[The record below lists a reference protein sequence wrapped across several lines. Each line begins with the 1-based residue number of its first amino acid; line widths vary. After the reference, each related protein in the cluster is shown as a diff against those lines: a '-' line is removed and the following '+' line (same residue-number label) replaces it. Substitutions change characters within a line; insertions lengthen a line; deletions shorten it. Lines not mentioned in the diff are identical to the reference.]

1 MEGSMHIRKK
11 TIDEEFKDF
20 WVPIIFDAKN
30 GRLNLEQ
37 LKKELYDYSMLLE
50 NVPKVYCEVS
60 GGKISKPNTD
70 PEEVILAFNDLLNET
85 VDDAIKEHDQIT
97 TG

>member
-1 MEGSMHIRKK
+1 MHARKS
-11 TIDEEFKDF
+11 TIDEEFKSF
-20 WVPIIFDAKN
+20 WVPIIFDLKN

-50 NVPKVYCEVS
+50 NVPKVYCEIT

-70 PEEVILAFNDLLNET
+70 VSEVIGEFNNLLNET
-85 VDDAIKEHDQIT
+85 VDMAIEEYKKYNH
-97 TG
+97 